1 MVDYL
6 LLNRTH
12 SVAVY
17 VSAHWWKVCNFMVMD
32 IVYVK
37 QMDQDIAKLKMVDAG
52 KKLKEVRH
60 FLLAR

>member
-1 MVDYL
+1 M
-6 LLNRTH
+6 
-12 SVAVY
+12 
-17 VSAHWWKVCNFMVMD
+17 WEQ
-32 IVYVK
+32 